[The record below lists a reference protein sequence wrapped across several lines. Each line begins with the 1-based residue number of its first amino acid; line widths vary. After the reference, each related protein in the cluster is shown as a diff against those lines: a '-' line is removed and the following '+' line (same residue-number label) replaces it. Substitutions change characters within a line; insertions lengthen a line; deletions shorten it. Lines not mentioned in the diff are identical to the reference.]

1 MPTSNLRIR
10 QIDDR
15 HRDEL
20 FARRTE
26 FLADPPRADET
37 TSTGRVIFHTVWV
50 HYRDNERFAES
61 LGPRV
66 EHTFDQVMGRTW
78 MVPMPDGDPVEL
90 PTALLMGGVMAA
102 FDVIANESLAA
113 SAPPPIVPPA
123 SFDASPGAPPAIPDT
138 NPAG

>member
-1 MPTSNLRIR
+1 MTNLRIR
-10 QIDDR
+10 VIDDR

-61 LGPRV
+61 IGPRI
-66 EHTFDQVMGRTW
+66 EHRFDQVMGRTW
-78 MVPMPDGDPVEL
+78 EVPLPDGSTFSM
-90 PTALLMGGVMAA
+90 PTVLLMGGVMAA
-102 FDVIANESLAA
+102 FDVIANESIAA
-113 SAPPPIVPPA
+113 TPSLPIMVPPA
-123 SFDASPGAPPAIPDT
+123 GADIGPPSG
-138 NPAG
+138 NL

>member
-1 MPTSNLRIR
+1 MTNLRIR
-10 QIDDR
+10 QIDER

-26 FLADPPRADET
+26 FLAEPPRADEP

-61 LGPRV
+61 VGPRI

-78 MVPMPDGDPVEL
+78 EVATGEGDPISV
-90 PTALLMGGVMAA
+90 PTPLLMGAVMAA
-102 FDVIANESLAA
+102 FDTIANESMAA
-113 SAPPPIVPPA
+113 ALPVEMVPPA
-123 SFDASPGAPPAIPDT
+123 GGPVFPEVA
-138 NPAG
+138 

>member
-1 MPTSNLRIR
+1 MNLRIR

-26 FLADPPRADET
+26 FLAEPPRADER
-37 TSTGRVIFHTVWV
+37 TSSGRVIFHTVWV

-61 LGPRV
+61 VGPRI
-66 EHTFDQVMGRTW
+66 EHSFDQVMGRTW
-78 MVPMPDGDPVEL
+78 LVTAGEGETVEM

-102 FDVIANESLAA
+102 FDTIANESMAEVH
-113 SAPPPIVPPA
+113 PTPDIVPA
-123 SFDASPGAPPAIPDT
+123 
-138 NPAG
+138 AGEEPK

>member
-1 MPTSNLRIR
+1 MNLRIR
-10 QIDDR
+10 VIDDR

-61 LGPRV
+61 VGPRI
-66 EHTFDQVMGRTW
+66 ERTFDQVMERVWEVPTDDDE
-78 MVPMPDGDPVEL
+78 PMPV
-90 PTALLMGGVMAA
+90 PTPLILGAVMSA
-102 FDVIANESLAA
+102 FDVIANESLATQQ
-113 SAPPPIVPPA
+113 PDPMIPPA
-123 SFDASPGAPPAIPDT
+123 GIGLPDIPIRV
-138 NPAG
+138 P